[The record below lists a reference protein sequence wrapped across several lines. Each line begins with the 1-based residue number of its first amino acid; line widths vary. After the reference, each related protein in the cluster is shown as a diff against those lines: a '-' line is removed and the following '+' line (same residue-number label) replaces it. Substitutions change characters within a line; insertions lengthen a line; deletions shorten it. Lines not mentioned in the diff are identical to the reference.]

1 MTTSL
6 MESAHTYR
14 VSSGSQSYYYTVV
27 ANQNGVQG
35 IREVRSASG
44 PIHGLTQIPQFV
56 IDAQQTSIGQI
67 NSLLQSTSVVNG
79 FASFTSQFSADVS
92 LPFTFSSS
100 NYRVM
105 LSTQEPV
112 FLWVSGQ
119 TVTGFKVN
127 ASTAISTPVGFDV
140 FI

>member
-1 MTTSL
+1 MTTTL

-14 VSSGSQSYYYTVV
+14 VSSGGQSYYYTVV

-35 IREVRSASG
+35 IRDVRSTSG

-56 IDAQQTSIGQI
+56 IDSQQTSINQV
-67 NSLLQSTSVVNG
+67 NSMLQSTSVVNG
-79 FASFTSQFSADVS
+79 AATFSNQISADVV
-92 LPFTFSSS
+92 LPFTFADT

-112 FLWVSGQ
+112 FLWVSDQ
-119 TVTGFKVN
+119 TVTGFKINV
-127 ASTAISTPVGFDV
+127 STAISTPVGFDV